1 MSKTNEQHRNVIDWV
16 QRPDGTFLR
25 GSLPSYPVVPVPIKK
40 QKRKKTK
47 RARTMLAGFCLLI
60 CFGCDPPA
68 DKIPRGGRMMP
79 TPLQQEMLDR
89 MGRIEKR
96 LDVLEN
102 ENARQLLNQ
111 Q

>member
-1 MSKTNEQHRNVIDWV
+1 MKKTNEQQRNVIDWV
-16 QRPDGTFLR
+16 HRPDGTFLR

-40 QKRKKTK
+40 QKRKKKK
-47 RARTMLAGFCLLI
+47 RIGTMLAGLCLLS

-68 DKIPRGGRMMP
+68 DQIPRGGKMMP

-96 LDVLEN
+96 IDALEA
-102 ENARQLLNQ
+102 EHARQLLDQ